1 MKNRAKIVDK
11 MTDELG
17 DADIPYTLLFIDKE
31 GNGNLIT
38 NLEEDEMV
46 LILERTLNHFKDEK
60 KKSIADRLG
69 ELFSWK
75 DDKIDE
81 N

>member
-1 MKNRAKIVDK
+1 MDK
-11 MTDELG
+11 MTDELSEQ
-17 DADIPYTLLFIDKE
+17 DIPYTLLFIDKE

-38 NLEEDEMV
+38 NLEDGEMV